1 MTEMERM
8 LKESLLALEGEL
20 AAKLHRQETW
30 LSGQQTRMEDQG
42 RQIQALRREVLQL
55 REGQQ
60 ILMRHL
66 QRLSAVHESLLPA
79 LTRLHSILNGRQR
92 PARTTACAGA
102 DRRFGEAVP
111 RRALPI
117 EGRFLRCI
125 PCEVAA
131 QRDPSGATGSFFT
144 PCGILSPR
152 GWCRRASRFI
162 RCNGAWGTRPLP

>member
-55 REGQQ
+55 REGQR

-66 QRLSAVHESLLPA
+66 QRLSAVHENLLPA
-79 LTRLHSILNGRQR
+79 LTRLNSALNGK
-92 PARTTACAGA
+92 
-102 DRRFGEAVP
+102 
-111 RRALPI
+111 
-117 EGRFLRCI
+117 
-125 PCEVAA
+125 
-131 QRDPSGATGSFFT
+131 
-144 PCGILSPR
+144 
-152 GWCRRASRFI
+152 
-162 RCNGAWGTRPLP
+162 

>member
-1 MTEMERM
+1 MTEMERI

-66 QRLSAVHESLLPA
+66 QRLSAIHANLEPLLS
-79 LTRLHSILNGRQR
+79 RLSVLLN
-92 PARTTACAGA
+92 AR
-102 DRRFGEAVP
+102 
-111 RRALPI
+111 
-117 EGRFLRCI
+117 
-125 PCEVAA
+125 
-131 QRDPSGATGSFFT
+131 
-144 PCGILSPR
+144 
-152 GWCRRASRFI
+152 
-162 RCNGAWGTRPLP
+162 